1 MTRGPLTPFDF
12 RIVFWRIHLLK
23 IRRIAGLLLFTAIAF
38 LIQGYHPYA
47 EDAEIY
53 LPGVLK
59 RLNPGLFARNADFF
73 AAHAGHTVYPNLI
86 AGLVRGSHLPLP
98 WVLLLVQ
105 IVSIFLMMVA
115 TKRLAA
121 ALFVDERAHWAAVA

>member
-1 MTRGPLTPFDF
+1 MYF
-12 RIVFWRIHLLK
+12 LK

-59 RLNPGLFARNADFF
+59 ILNLACSRAMP
-73 AAHAGHTVYPNLI
+73 
-86 AGLVRGSHLPLP
+86 
-98 WVLLLVQ
+98 
-105 IVSIFLMMVA
+105 IFLGS
-115 TKRLAA
+115 TL
-121 ALFVDERAHWAAVA
+121 DTHCIRA